1 MVCADTNFAHATANI
16 HFVKARGVQDWR
28 ATLGSADKSARYIQ
42 LLPTQGH
49 FCCAS
54 KISLPHNMNTRA
66 ALRMTNWSATET
78 ICLKSLCRRRTAQQ
92 RCAKFFLLE
101 LNPFTGV
108 E

>member
-1 MVCADTNFAHATANI
+1 
-16 HFVKARGVQDWR
+16 
-28 ATLGSADKSARYIQ
+28 
-42 LLPTQGH
+42 
-49 FCCAS
+49 
-54 KISLPHNMNTRA
+54 LPHNMNTRA